1 MVGPDVSVTWV
12 DAAWITNKRQAPV
25 GALQAV
31 KPKRALMATAVLPA
45 AALPAATAP
54 APAPTPPGRASLRDV
69 PQLHA
74 ALLKSG
80 ELAAS
85 PKSFHSL
92 LEAAAAA
99 ASSSPANLSY
109 AVRLFRLGPRPP
121 LSAPSYNILMRA
133 FLRAG
138 RPEDAL
144 HLFVEM
150 LDVAA
155 ACPDQHTVACA
166 LKTCSRM
173 CNLDVARGVQAY
185 AVKHGFLADRF
196 VLSSLIHMYASCG
209 DVAAARLL
217 FDSVE
222 DKGVVTWNAI
232 IAGYFKNGDWK
243 EVVEMFKAMLE
254 SGAPFDEVTLVS
266 VATACGR
273 IGNAELGKWIGGYVE
288 EKGMAAS
295 RNLMT
300 ALVDM
305 YAKCGEIGK
314 ARRLFDRM
322 QSRDVIAWSAMIS
335 GYTQA
340 DQCQEA
346 LALFSEMQVAEVEPN
361 DVTMV
366 SVLSACAVLSALETG
381 KWVHSYIRRKRLPLT
396 VVLGTA
402 LVDFYAKCGCIDSAV
417 EAFEAMP
424 VKNSWTWTALIKGMA
439 SNGRGKE
446 ALELFSSMCEANIE
460 PTDVTFIGVL
470 LACSHNCL
478 VEEGRQYF
486 DSMTLDYGI
495 KPRIEHY
502 GCMVD
507 LLGRAGLVDEAY
519 QFIIT
524 MPIEPNTV
532 IWRTLLSSCTVHKNV
547 EIGEEALKQ
556 IARLDCS
563 HSGDYILM
571 SNIYASVG
579 RWKDAAMIRKE
590 MKDRGIEKIPG
601 CSLIELDGVVFE
613 FFAEDSDHPQL
624 REIYK
629 KVDEMID
636 KIKQAG
642 YVPNTADARL
652 DVDECEKEVSV
663 SHHSEKLAIA
673 FGLLKSHPGATIR
686 LSKNL
691 RVCSD
696 CHSATKVISKVYNR
710 EIVVRDRNRFHHFKD
725 GFCSCNDC
733 W

>member
-1 MVGPDVSVTWV
+1 
-12 DAAWITNKRQAPV
+12 
-25 GALQAV
+25 
-31 KPKRALMATAVLPA
+31 MATAVHPA
-45 AALPAATAP
+45 AALPATAAP
-54 APAPTPPGRASLRDV
+54 APPHHPPGRAALGHV

-74 ALLKSG
+74 ALIKSG
-80 ELAAS
+80 ELPAS

-92 LEAAAAA
+92 LEAAAHGA
-99 ASSSPANLSY
+99 SPAQLAY

-121 LSAPSYNILMRA
+121 LSAPCYNVLMRA
-133 FLRAG
+133 FHRAG
-138 RPEDAL
+138 HPEDAL

-150 LDVAA
+150 LVDASV
-155 ACPDQHTVACA
+155 CPDQHTVACV
-166 LKTCSRM
+166 LKSCSRM
-173 CNLDVARGVQAY
+173 HALDVGCGIQAY
-185 AVKHGFLADRF
+185 AIKRGLMLDRF
-196 VLSSLIHMYASCG
+196 VLSSLIHMYASCA

-217 FDSVE
+217 FDAVE
-222 DKGVVTWNAI
+222 EKGVVMWNAI

-243 EVVEMFKAMLE
+243 EVVELFKGMLE
-254 SGAPFDEVTLVS
+254 VGAPFDEVTLVS

-273 IGNAELGKWIGGYVE
+273 IGDAKLGRWIGGYVE
-288 EKGMAAS
+288 EKGMLRN
-295 RNLMT
+295 RNLVT

-305 YAKCGEIGK
+305 YAKCGELAK
-314 ARRLFDRM
+314 ARRLFNGM
-322 QSRDVIAWSAMIS
+322 QSRDVVAWSAMIS
-335 GYTQA
+335 GYTQT

-366 SVLSACAVLSALETG
+366 SVLSACAVLGALETG
-381 KWVHSYIRRKRLPLT
+381 KWVHSYIRKKQLPLT

-417 EAFEAMP
+417 EAFESMP
-424 VKNSWTWTALIKGMA
+424 AKNPWTWTALIKGMA
-439 SNGRGKE
+439 SNGMGKE
-446 ALELFSSMCEANIE
+446 ALELFSSMCKASIE

-470 LACSHNCL
+470 MACSHSYL
-478 VEEGRQYF
+478 VEEGHQHF
-486 DSMTLDYGI
+486 DSMTRDYGI
-495 KPRIEHY
+495 QPKIEHY
-502 GCMVD
+502 GCVVD
-507 LLGRAGLVDEAY
+507 LLGRAGLIDEAY
-519 QFIIT
+519 QFIRT

-532 IWRTLLSSCTVHKNV
+532 IWRALLSSCAVHKNV

-556 IARLDCS
+556 IISLDPS
-563 HSGDYILM
+563 HSGDYILL

-579 RWKDAAMIRKE
+579 RWKDAAMVRRE
-590 MKDRGIEKIPG
+590 MKDRGIQKTPG

-629 KVDEMID
+629 KVEEMID
-636 KIKQAG
+636 KIKMAG

-652 DVDECEKEVSV
+652 DVDVCEKEVSV

-673 FGLLKSHPGATIR
+673 FGLMKLRPGVTIR

-691 RVCSD
+691 RVCTD
-696 CHSATKVISKVYNR
+696 CHSATKLISKVYNR

-725 GFCSCNDC
+725 GSCSCNDY

>member
-1 MVGPDVSVTWV
+1 
-12 DAAWITNKRQAPV
+12 
-25 GALQAV
+25 
-31 KPKRALMATAVLPA
+31 MATAVHPA
-45 AALPAATAP
+45 AALPATA
-54 APAPTPPGRASLRDV
+54 APPPPRSPPGRAALDQI

-74 ALLKSG
+74 ALIKSG
-80 ELAAS
+80 ELTAS

-92 LEAAAAA
+92 IEAAAHGA
-99 ASSSPANLSY
+99 SPAQVAY

-121 LSAPSYNILMRA
+121 LSAPCYNVLMRA
-133 FLRAG
+133 FHRAG
-138 RPEDAL
+138 HPEDAL

-150 LDVAA
+150 LVDASVW
-155 ACPDQHTVACA
+155 PDQHTVACV
-166 LKTCSRM
+166 LKSCSRM
-173 CNLDVARGVQAY
+173 RALDVGCGIKAY
-185 AVKHGFLADRF
+185 AIKRGLMLDRF
-196 VLSSLIHMYASCG
+196 VLSSLIHMYASCA

-217 FDSVE
+217 FDAVE
-222 DKGVVTWNAI
+222 EKGVVMWNAI

-243 EVVEMFKAMLE
+243 EVLELFKGMLE
-254 SGAPFDEVTLVS
+254 VGAPFDEVTLVS

-273 IGNAELGKWIGGYVE
+273 IGDAKLGRWIGGYVE
-288 EKGMAAS
+288 EKGMLRN
-295 RNLMT
+295 RNLVT

-305 YAKCGEIGK
+305 YAKCGELAK
-314 ARRLFDRM
+314 ARRLFNGM
-322 QSRDVIAWSAMIS
+322 QSRDVVAWSAMIS
-335 GYTQA
+335 GYTQT

-366 SVLSACAVLSALETG
+366 SVLSACAVLGALETG
-381 KWVHSYIRRKRLPLT
+381 KWVHSYIRKKQLPLT

-417 EAFEAMP
+417 EAFESMP
-424 VKNSWTWTALIKGMA
+424 AKNPWTWTALIKGMA
-439 SNGRGKE
+439 SNGMGKE
-446 ALELFSSMCEANIE
+446 ALELFSSMCKASIE

-470 LACSHNCL
+470 MACSHSYL
-478 VEEGRQYF
+478 VEEGCQHF
-486 DSMTLDYGI
+486 DSMTRDYGI
-495 KPRIEHY
+495 QPKIEHY
-502 GCMVD
+502 GCVVD
-507 LLGRAGLVDEAY
+507 LLGRAGLIDEAY
-519 QFIIT
+519 QFIRT

-532 IWRTLLSSCTVHKNV
+532 IWRALLSSCAVHKNV

-556 IARLDCS
+556 IISLDPS
-563 HSGDYILM
+563 HSGDYILL

-579 RWKDAAMIRKE
+579 RWKDAAMVRRE
-590 MKDRGIEKIPG
+590 MKDRGIQKTPG

-629 KVDEMID
+629 KVKEMID
-636 KIKQAG
+636 KIKMAG

-652 DVDECEKEVSV
+652 DVDACEKEVSV

-673 FGLLKSHPGATIR
+673 FGLMKLRPGVTIR

-691 RVCSD
+691 RVCTD
-696 CHSATKVISKVYNR
+696 CHSATKLISKVYNR

-725 GFCSCNDC
+725 GSCSCNDY